1 MSNFDR
7 KLIAFT
13 FMAISV
19 GLLALQWQI
28 NILEKEADRRWDIQK
43 DINSAHSS
51 ACKMSI
57 SFMKELSEMTE

>member
-7 KLIAFT
+7 KLIAISL
-13 FMAISV
+13 MAVGV
-19 GLLALQWQI
+19 GLLTLQWQI
-28 NILEKEADRRWDIQK
+28 DILEKEEDRRWGIQK

-57 SFMKELSEMTE
+57 SFMKDLSEMTE

>member
-7 KLIAFT
+7 KLIAISL
-13 FMAISV
+13 MAVAV

-28 NILEKEADRRWDIQK
+28 NILEKEEDRRWGIQK
-43 DINSAHSS
+43 DINSAHNS

-57 SFMKELSEMTE
+57 SFMKNLSEMTE

>member
-7 KLIAFT
+7 KLIGFT
-13 FMAISV
+13 FMAIGV

-28 NILEKEADRRWDIQK
+28 NILEKEEDRRWGIQK

-57 SFMKELSEMTE
+57 SFMKDLSEMTE

>member
-1 MSNFDR
+1 MSDFDR

-13 FMAISV
+13 FMTISV
-19 GLLALQWQI
+19 GFLALQWQI
-28 NILEKEADRRWDIQK
+28 NILEKEEDRRWGIQK

-57 SFMKELSEMTE
+57 SFMKDLSEMTE

>member
-7 KLIAFT
+7 NLIAFT

-28 NILEKEADRRWDIQK
+28 NILEKEEDRRWGIQK

-57 SFMKELSEMTE
+57 SFMKDLSEMTE

>member
-1 MSNFDR
+1 MSDFDR

-28 NILEKEADRRWDIQK
+28 NILEKEEDRRWGIQK

-57 SFMKELSEMTE
+57 SFLKDLSEMTE

>member
-28 NILEKEADRRWDIQK
+28 NILEKEEDRRWGIQK
-43 DINSAHSS
+43 NINSAHSS

-57 SFMKELSEMTE
+57 SFMKDLSEMTE